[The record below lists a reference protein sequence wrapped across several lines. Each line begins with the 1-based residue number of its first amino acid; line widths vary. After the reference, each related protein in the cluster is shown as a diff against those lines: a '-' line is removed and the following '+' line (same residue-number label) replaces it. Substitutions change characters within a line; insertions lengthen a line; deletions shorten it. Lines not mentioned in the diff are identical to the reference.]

1 MNGVWPMIKM
11 VKQYSGNR
19 GFTTTVAHNDNVD
32 YLKLAYF
39 QALNIKIT
47 QHSENNYAIIAD
59 RKTIDRMEDKHQEV
73 FDVVVEMPG
82 EWSFAREWEVR
93 NLSPWKRTVKLD
105 SDLFFVNDIANW
117 WDSFEKWKILLT
129 TQVENY
135 RGELITNRWHRK
147 LFDDNNMPD
156 VYTAFYYWRDGVESA
171 DFFTLCGEI
180 SNNWDWFAKEFLIK
194 NDKPQPRDDEIFSIA
209 AAIYGV
215 EHCTLPNGAFPR
227 FVHFREALNDLPVGK
242 PWNEQLHIEH
252 NDELWIGHYP
262 QRLPIHYINKSFV
275 TEELIAKYEQNYRK
289 LF

>member
-82 EWSFAREWEVR
+82 EWNFAREWEVR

>member
-1 MNGVWPMIKM
+1 MIKM

-82 EWSFAREWEVR
+82 EWNFAREWEVR